1 MAVLVSAAG
10 ATFSATMV
18 GLAFKVSE
26 HLGVTIKS
34 WLSVSDEY
42 RLQRL

>member
-10 ATFSATMV
+10 ATFSASMV
-18 GLAFKVSE
+18 GRVFKVSE

-34 WLSVSDEY
+34 WLSVIDEY
-42 RLQRL
+42 RLRRL